1 MLRLEPRTKFSMR
14 LSRTGSTGFAIL
26 ALLALLPLAAAWVQA
41 AERVA
46 QAKKEG
52 LVNLYT
58 SWDLDRSGEMKRLFE
73 KRYAGIQVNIYRA
86 TSGVIS
92 SKVSLEAKAGRH
104 EFDVATPGDLFWKR
118 LYDQGLFAR
127 YCSPERDA
135 YPADVKDESCYW
147 TMPHLN
153 THVIIF
159 NAKMVAKNE
168 VPKNNQDLLHP
179 RWKDKLI
186 MSSDDYRWFAYTM
199 DKMGDAGGVEFMKKL
214 AAQRPHLRA
223 GHTIQLQ
230 LLAAGEFP
238 VNVMGYGFQA
248 EQMRSKGAPLD
259 WTADEPVTVTGAVLS
274 ISNRPPHPEAAK
286 LLVDFLL
293 SQEAQKAMA
302 RLHSVPSRPDVLAD
316 PPRLS
321 KGLKFYP
328 VKPEL
333 TEVMNK
339 RTAEFRAIFNAR

>member
-1 MLRLEPRTKFSMR
+1 MPAIRRQKKISRPRWLAWIGVFIA
-14 LSRTGSTGFAIL
+14 LSSNST
-26 ALLALLPLAAAWVQA
+26 QA
-41 AERVA
+41 QVNSQEERIA

-58 SWDLDRSGEMKRLFE
+58 SWDLDRSAEMKRLFE
-73 KRYAGIQVNIYRA
+73 RRYPGVQVNVYRA

-92 SKVSLEAKAGRH
+92 SKISLEAKAGRH
-104 EFDVATPGDLFWKR
+104 EFDVATPGDLFWKS
-118 LYDQGLFAR
+118 LYDQKIFAP
-127 YCSPERDA
+127 YCSSERDA
-135 YPADVKDESCYW
+135 YPSDVKDDRCYW

-153 THVIIF
+153 THVIVY
-159 NAKMVAKNE
+159 NALLVAKNE
-168 VPKNNQDLLHP
+168 IPRNNQDLLQP
-179 RWKDKLI
+179 RWKDKLV

-199 DKMGDAGGVEFMKKL
+199 DKMGETKGVEFMKQL
-214 AAQRPHLRA
+214 AAQRPSLRA

-248 EQMRSKGAPLD
+248 EQMRAKGAPLD
-259 WTADEPVTVTGAVLS
+259 WTVDEPVTVTGAV
-274 ISNRPPHPEAAK
+274 ISVSSRPPHPEAAK

-302 RLHSVPSRPDVLAD
+302 RLHSVPSRPDVLPD

-321 KGLKFYP
+321 KGLKLYP

-339 RTAEFRAIFNAR
+339 RNEQFRAIFGQK

>member
-1 MLRLEPRTKFSMR
+1 MR
-14 LSRTGSTGFAIL
+14 LAHRLKEMPTCRWFSLVSVLI
-26 ALLALLPLAAAWVQA
+26 ALSNGGARAQSNSD
-41 AERVA
+41 AEKVTRA
-46 QAKKEG
+46 RKEG

-58 SWDLDRSGEMKRLFE
+58 SWDVDRSAEIKRLFE
-73 KRYAGIQVNIYRA
+73 RRYPGIQVNVYRA

-92 SKVSLEAKAGRH
+92 SKISLEAKAGRH
-104 EFDVATPGDLFWKR
+104 EFDVATPGDLFWKG
-118 LYDQGLFAR
+118 LYEQKIFAP

-135 YPADVKDESCYW
+135 YPPDVKDDRCYW

-153 THVIIF
+153 THVIVF
-159 NAKMVAKNE
+159 NALLVAKNDI
-168 VPKNNQDLLHP
+168 PRNNQDLLQP
-179 RWKDKLI
+179 RWKDKLV
-186 MSSDDYRWFAYTM
+186 MSSDDYRWFAYTL
-199 DKMGDAGGVEFMKKL
+199 DKLGETKGTEFMKRL
-214 AAQRPHLRA
+214 AAQRPSLRA

-248 EQMRSKGAPLD
+248 EQMRAKGAPLD
-259 WTADEPVTVTGAVLS
+259 WSADEPVTVTGAVIS
-274 ISNRPPHPEAAK
+274 ISNQPPHPEAAK
-286 LLVDFLL
+286 LLIDFLL

-302 RLHSVPSRPDVLAD
+302 RLHSVPSRPDVLPD

-321 KGLKFYP
+321 KGLKLYP

-339 RTAEFRAIFNAR
+339 RTEQFRAIFGLK

>member
-1 MLRLEPRTKFSMR
+1 MLGRPGRYTSC
-14 LSRTGSTGFAIL
+14 L
-26 ALLALLPLAAAWVQA
+26 ALLVVFEALGLSIVLSPRTA
-41 AERVA
+41 RA
-46 QAKKEG
+46 QDRIAHAKKEG
-52 LVNLYT
+52 RVNLYT
-58 SWDLDRSGEMKRLFE
+58 SWDLDRSGEMKRVFE
-73 KRYAGIQVNIYRA
+73 KRYPGIQVNVYRA

-92 SKVSLEAKAGRH
+92 SKIALEAKAGRH
-104 EFDVATPGDLFWKR
+104 EFDVATPGDLFWKG
-118 LYDQGLFAR
+118 LYDQGLFGR

-135 YPADVKDESCYW
+135 YPPDVKDEQCYW

-153 THVIIF
+153 THVIVF
-159 NAKMVAKNE
+159 NSQLVGKNE
-168 VPKNNQDLLHP
+168 IPRSNQDLLQP
-179 RWKDKLI
+179 RWKDRLI

-199 DKMGDAGGVEFMKKL
+199 DKMGEANGVEFMKKL
-214 AAQRPHLRA
+214 AAQRPQLRT

-259 WTADEPVTVTGAVLS
+259 WTADEPVTVTGAV
-274 ISNRPPHPEAAK
+274 ISMSNKPPHPEAAE

-293 SQEAQKAMA
+293 SQDAQKSMA
-302 RLHSVPSRPDVLAD
+302 RLHSVPSRPDVLPD

-321 KGLKFYP
+321 KGLKLYP

-333 TEVMNK
+333 
-339 RTAEFRAIFNAR
+339 AETLNRRADQFRAMFGIR

>member
-1 MLRLEPRTKFSMR
+1 MPAIRRRKKISCPRWLAWIGVFIA
-14 LSRTGSTGFAIL
+14 LSSNST
-26 ALLALLPLAAAWVQA
+26 QA
-41 AERVA
+41 QVNSQEERIA

-52 LVNLYT
+52 FVNLYT
-58 SWDLDRSGEMKRLFE
+58 SWDLDRSAEMKRLFE
-73 KRYAGIQVNIYRA
+73 RRYPGVQVNVYRA

-92 SKVSLEAKAGRH
+92 SKISLEAKAGRH
-104 EFDVATPGDLFWKR
+104 EFDVATPGDLFWKS
-118 LYDQGLFAR
+118 LYDQKIFAP
-127 YCSPERDA
+127 YCSSERDA
-135 YPADVKDESCYW
+135 YPSDVKDDRCYW

-153 THVIIF
+153 THVIVY
-159 NAKMVAKNE
+159 NALLVAKNE
-168 VPKNNQDLLHP
+168 IPRNNQDLLQP
-179 RWKDKLI
+179 RWKDKLV

-199 DKMGDAGGVEFMKKL
+199 DKMGETKGVEFMKRL
-214 AAQRPHLRA
+214 AAQRPSLRA

-248 EQMRSKGAPLD
+248 EQMRAKGAPLD
-259 WTADEPVTVTGAVLS
+259 WTVDEPVTVTGAV
-274 ISNRPPHPEAAK
+274 ISVSSRPPHPEAAK

-302 RLHSVPSRPDVLAD
+302 RLHSVPSRPDVLPD

-321 KGLKFYP
+321 KGLKLYP

-339 RTAEFRAIFNAR
+339 RTEQFRAIFGQK